1 MTETAT
7 QAPESEQGQEPSLV
21 HVDPNDLIF
30 TTNVRA
36 DARLDEGFVASITE
50 HGVIEP
56 VIATRR
62 EDGALVIRAGHR
74 RTLAAAQAG
83 RTSIPVYV
91 VPATSEAARVVD
103 QMAEN
108 DHRTGLST
116 GERVAAFAQLDA
128 LGMTAAQIVKATATK
143 PAHVK
148 AALVVAG
155 STVAAGASARFDF
168 LTLDQA
174 ATLADFEDQEQTVT
188 ALVAAAKTGQFDH
201 VAQRARDE
209 RDLHRQGEAIAQ
221 QLREAG
227 INVIDN
233 PGYGGIP
240 QRLNHIKEGGTY
252 LTIET
257 HAQCPGHAAY
267 VSADQRWVSDQP
279 VPEQDEEQHPEDEE
293 GQDQQD
299 GDDYDYDD
307 YEEDDDAD
315 EEDESPAPRGQTR
328 RVTTMVAVYVCCD
341 PAKYG
346 HRDPFST
353 SPQSSTKVKAADLPP
368 AERAARKAERDD
380 VVESNK
386 GWASAKTVRRQ
397 WMETFAKR
405 KSAPKSATHFIA
417 TTLFES
423 PHLIDRAG
431 HSARTY
437 ALDLLGS
444 GTTASGGPARA
455 VVSETTTVARA
466 QMISLVILLAA
477 YEHAMTDNDWRHT
490 NTATARYLRFLT
502 AQGYGRA
509 DVEVRACG
517 EQPQRD
523 DAQDGDQAA

>member
-30 TTNVRA
+30 TTNVRG

-56 VIATRR
+56 VIATPR

-83 RTSIPVYV
+83 RTTIPVYV

-108 DHRTGLST
+108 DHRTGLTT

-128 LGMTAAQIVKATATK
+128 LGLSAAQIAKQTATK
-143 PAHVK
+143 QAHVK

-155 STVAAGASARFDF
+155 STVAAGASARWDF

-209 RDLHRQGEAIAQ
+209 RDLRAQGEAIAQ

-240 QRLNHIKEGGTY
+240 QRLNHIMEGGDY

-267 VSADQRWVSDQP
+267 VTADQRWVNDQP
-279 VPEQDEEQHPEDEE
+279 VPEQDEEQHLEDEE

-299 GDDYDYDD
+299 GDDHADD
-307 YEEDDDAD
+307 EED
-315 EEDESPAPRGQTR
+315 EEDESPAPHGRTR
-328 RVTTMVAVYVCCD
+328 PITTMVAVYVCCD
-341 PAKYG
+341 PVKYG
-346 HRDPFST
+346 HRDPFS
-353 SPQSSTKVKAADLPP
+353 SSSQSSTKVKAADLPP
-368 AERAARKAERDD
+368 AERAAEQAKRLD
-380 VVESNK
+380 VIESNK
-386 GWASAKTVRRQ
+386 GWASAKTVRRT

-405 KSAPKSATHFIA
+405 KTAPKSATHFIA

-423 PHLIDRAG
+423 PHLLDRAG

-437 ALDLLGS
+437 TLDLLGS

-455 VVSETTTVARA
+455 VVTETTTVARA

-477 YEHAMTDNDWRHT
+477 YEHAMTDRDWRFD
-490 NTATARYLRFLT
+490 NAGTARYLRFLA
-502 AQGYGRA
+502 AQGYGLA
-509 DVEVRACG
+509 DVEMRACG
-517 EQPQRD
+517 EQPHHD
-523 DAQDGDQAA
+523 SDQDSTQAA

>member
-30 TTNVRA
+30 TTNVRG

-62 EDGALVIRAGHR
+62 QDGALVIRAGHR

-128 LGMTAAQIVKATATK
+128 LGLSAAQIAKQTATK

-148 AALVVAG
+148 AALIVAG
-155 STVAAGASARFDF
+155 STVAAGASARWDF

-174 ATLADFEDQEQTVT
+174 ATLADFEDQDETVT

-221 QLREAG
+221 QLRETG
-227 INVIDN
+227 VNVIDN
-233 PGYGGIP
+233 PGYGGTA
-240 QRLNHIKEGGTY
+240 QRLNHIKEGGDY
-252 LTIET
+252 LNIET

-267 VSADQRWVSDQP
+267 VTADQRWVSDQSE
-279 VPEQDEEQHPEDEE
+279 PEQDEEQHPEDEE

-299 GDDYDYDD
+299 GNDYDD
-307 YEEDDDAD
+307 YEEEDDAD
-315 EEDESPAPRGQTR
+315 EEDESPTPRGQTR

-341 PAKYG
+341 PVKYG

-353 SPQSSTKVKAADLPP
+353 SSQSSTKVKVADLPP
-368 AERAARKAERDD
+368 AERAARKAARDD

-386 GWASAKTVRRQ
+386 GWASAKTVRRT

-405 KSAPKSATHFIA
+405 KTAPKSATHFIA
-417 TTLFES
+417 STLFES
-423 PHLIDRAG
+423 PHLMDRAG
-431 HSARTY
+431 HSARTF

-444 GTTASGGPARA
+444 GATASGGPARA
-455 VVSETTTVARA
+455 VVTETTTVARA
-466 QMISLVILLAA
+466 QMVSLVILLAA
-477 YEHAMTDNDWRHT
+477 YEHAMTDNDWRYD
-490 NTATARYLRFLT
+490 NTATTRYLRFLA
-502 AQGYGRA
+502 AQGYGLA
-509 DVEVRACG
+509 DVEMRACG
-517 EQPQRD
+517 EQPQRG
-523 DAQDGDQAA
+523 DAQDSDQAA